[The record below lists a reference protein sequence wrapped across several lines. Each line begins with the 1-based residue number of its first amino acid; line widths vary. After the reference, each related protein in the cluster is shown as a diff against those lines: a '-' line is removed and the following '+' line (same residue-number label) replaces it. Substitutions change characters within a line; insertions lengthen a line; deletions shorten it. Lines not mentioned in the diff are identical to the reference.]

1 MSDITAFIIQHY
13 DYFTVLLAAI
23 SSFFLSLPK
32 DMNPINVLEIIFRQI
47 AKQINLKSR
56 PDSYK
61 YIASILSILIIYLPL
76 TLIISQLY
84 HIARAPWVI
93 NFAILFLLL
102 SWHDKKHRY
111 HLIFD
116 ALTNQKLAKAKYHLN
131 QLTLRETKPLS
142 AVGVNKATI
151 ESMVLQLTL
160 HWFSI
165 LFWYLL
171 AGIYGALFYRIIQ
184 ICAQQWN
191 TKLDEFATISRFPT
205 FIYSV
210 MLFPVHILL
219 SFTFQLYNNP
229 FSNFLSKFKQSINWH
244 HFSSGLM
251 LASFALSLQIQIGG
265 IRLYHNKKINY
276 SELGINKQPTV
287 TDIGKSL
294 QRITLCAWLWLIC
307 LTLYNFL
314 PQIMLLF

>member
-1 MSDITAFIIQHY
+1 MTESIAFIIQHNE
-13 DYFTVLLAAI
+13 YFTVLLAAI
-23 SSFFLSLPK
+23 SSFCLTLPR
-32 DMNPINVLEIIFRQI
+32 DLNPINVIEIIFQQI
-47 AKQINLKSR
+47 AKKINLKTR
-56 PDSYK
+56 TDSYK
-61 YIASILSILIIYLPL
+61 YIASVMSLLIIYLPL

-84 HIARAPWVI
+84 HIAFATWVL
-93 NFAILFLLL
+93 NLTILFLLL

-116 ALTNQKLAKAKYHLN
+116 ALTHQKIAKAKYLLK
-131 QLTLRETKPLS
+131 QITLRETKPLS
-142 AVGVNKATI
+142 TVGVNKATI
-151 ESMVLQLTL
+151 ESMVLQFGH

-191 TKLDEFATISRFPT
+191 AKLDQFTVISRIPT
-205 FIYSV
+205 FIYAV

-219 SFTFQLYNNP
+219 SFTFQLYDTP
-229 FSNFLSKFKQSINWH
+229 LKHFFTKYKQSIHWH

-265 IRLYHNKKINY
+265 IRLYHDKKVNY
-276 SELGINKQPTV
+276 SILGMNTQPTV
-287 TDIGKSL
+287 AHIGKAL
-294 QRITLCAWLWLIC
+294 QRITLCAWLWLTC
-307 LTLYNFL
+307 FTLYYFF